1 MLLVLGNYYLVS
13 EEVPE
18 SSYLLNFLLEEQTK
32 ILIWRAWITMDLF
45 SGECLDF
52 PPYSLDPLFWVI
64 LHITVGKPT
73 GSQMLALRTSLT
85 LGSTS
90 HPWNVLGARHMRYI
104 CTNSPDSPTVPS
116 DAWLNKFSSERK
128 RWEFAGNME

>member
-52 PPYSLDPLFWVI
+52 PPYSLDPL
-64 LHITVGKPT
+64 LGNAPHHRGKIHRFSNASPKDF
-73 GSQMLALRTSLT
+73 SDFRINVTSLECSWSEAHA
-85 LGSTS
+85 L
-90 HPWNVLGARHMRYI
+90 HMY
-104 CTNSPDSPTVPS
+104 
-116 DAWLNKFSSERK
+116 
-128 RWEFAGNME
+128 